1 MRSPTAAV
9 RFAAARSRLS
19 VGNTALAAGSAASP
33 SAVVSLRLDAQ
44 AQRESAHPEHSPP
57 STFIVCLAPGL
68 VARPR
73 SNDPGND
80 FPPFSAKG
88 G

>member
-1 MRSPTAAV
+1 M

-19 VGNTALAAGSAASP
+19 VGNTALAAGSTASP
-33 SAVVSLRLDAQ
+33 SAVVGLRLDAQ
-44 AQRESAHPEHSPP
+44 AQRESAHPSIRHHPP
-57 STFIVCLAPGL
+57 FIVCLAPGL